1 MQVLFESRLYER
13 SLAIFFS
20 TFLEHASLV
29 ESESVSSQEESPRE
43 FSPEGWEPDRK
54 KKRSDI
60 LLFVPDI
67 KRNRNALNILRIDAY
82 H

>member
-1 MQVLFESRLYER
+1 MSDLWL
-13 SLAIFFS
+13 FFS

-29 ESESVSSQEESPRE
+29 ESESVSSQEESARE
-43 FSPEGWEPDRK
+43 FSPEGSEADRK

-67 KRNRNALNILRIDAY
+67 KINRNALIIILRIDAY

>member
-1 MQVLFESRLYER
+1 MFTPVMTKFLDVALTKMKKKLLYKKFVSVQVLFESRLYER

-43 FSPEGWEPDRK
+43 FSPEG
-54 KKRSDI
+54 
-60 LLFVPDI
+60 
-67 KRNRNALNILRIDAY
+67 
-82 H
+82 

>member
-1 MQVLFESRLYER
+1 M
-13 SLAIFFS
+13 
-20 TFLEHASLV
+20 EHASLV
-29 ESESVSSQEESPRE
+29 ESESVSSQEESARE
-43 FSPEGWEPDRK
+43 FSPEVWEADRK